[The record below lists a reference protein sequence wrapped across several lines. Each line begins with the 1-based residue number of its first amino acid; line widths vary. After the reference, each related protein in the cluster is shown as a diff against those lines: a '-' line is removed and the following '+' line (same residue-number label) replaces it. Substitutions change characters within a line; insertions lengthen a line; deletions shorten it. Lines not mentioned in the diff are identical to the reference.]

1 MNTYLNGELIR
12 VEPGREGSPVC
23 HVVWDSY
30 AGREVR
36 IYPRGEAHADHA
48 KIIKALAAIVNVP
61 TPDRLYDLDAIP
73 RDPVMREV
81 ERIRAAADSL
91 LKRKVAE

>member
-1 MNTYLNGELIR
+1 MSKYHDGELIR

-36 IYPRGEAHADHA
+36 IYPLELHEAVGD
-48 KIIKALAAIVNVP
+48 
-61 TPDRLYDLDAIP
+61 D
-73 RDPVMREV
+73 E
-81 ERIRAAADSL
+81 
-91 LKRKVAE
+91 